1 MSYLTLNPQ
10 KVLRPWLFSDEF
22 ENAVNQW
29 AGVAS
34 TKTSFSPAVDV
45 QETDTEFV
53 VVADIPGMK
62 KEDIQIEILEDTGS
76 IHGTRKRESEGDEEK
91 KEQYHRVERSYG
103 SFKRTFRIPGGFQHA
118 NVKATFKDGVLKL
131 SLPKLDEQ
139 KPKQIEISRN

>member
-53 VVADIPGMK
+53 VVADIPGM
-62 KEDIQIEILEDTGS
+62 
-76 IHGTRKRESEGDEEK
+76 
-91 KEQYHRVERSYG
+91 
-103 SFKRTFRIPGGFQHA
+103 
-118 NVKATFKDGVLKL
+118 
-131 SLPKLDEQ
+131 
-139 KPKQIEISRN
+139 